1 MQSLFTLLPHK
12 ALLIILVF
20 CPGFMFAQAPAIKY
34 TTPHVYE
41 INKPIAT
48 LVPTNTGGAV
58 PATIYGQVSTV
69 VDYGLVSVFFTITGL
84 AVDKDGNFFIEDW
97 GENQIKKITPAGK
110 LSVFAGSGAAGSADG
125 KGRAASFS
133 EPDGIVIGPTGDF
146 FVSDQATNLIRKVSV
161 NADVTTFAGSG
172 AAGAANGKGKAA
184 SFNSP
189 RGLAVDGLGNI
200 YVADQANNMVRKI
213 TPDGTVSTYA
223 GSGAMG
229 SADALTPLSASF
241 NTPTAVGLDTQGN
254 LYVSDSGNGSIRKIT
269 PAGVVSTFARGFNF
283 PRELRA
289 DGTGNVYV
297 GDQQDNLI
305 KRISPTGVVTV
316 VAGSGARGGAD
327 GIGTAASFA
336 GTIGMVLDGKGNMF
350 LGESGY
356 NTVRKITITGYTI
369 DKPLPAGLVF
379 DATTGKI
386 SGTPTVLWPATDYTV
401 TAYNATGSN
410 STVLNLQVVAEIVLK
425 PSIINFP
432 PPVVMH
438 IDPDNIL
445 HPDATSTN
453 TQTPITYTSSNP
465 AVAYVGADGQIHVI
479 APGVTIIT
487 AHQQGNE
494 SYTDALPVSE
504 TYTITQ
510 DQVIAFPAI
519 VVKNVCS
526 IDFAAGA
533 VSSNSIIP
541 LTYTS
546 SNTAVATVSATGNIH
561 ITGPGSTTIEVS
573 QSGNNLYNAA
583 TPVSQIL
590 TVEPLVTPS
599 VKVTPDFYSICEGVS
614 VTYTAAALNQGNNP
628 TYQWQLN
635 GINSGD
641 GTDKYTSSTL
651 KTGDKVTCVVTN
663 NDGCTPVS
671 SAVSTPVTLTAD
683 ANVTTSVVISSSATG
698 AVAFGTPITFKATPS
713 ANVQDIP
720 AYSWQVNGQSVG
732 TNSPNFTS
740 QQLLNGDVVTCTMV
754 SGGTCVINPSVTSN
768 AITVS
773 IFAQNSTSVF
783 VPNAFTPNGDGANDV
798 WSITD
803 LMPLPDCTVNVYNRY
818 GIRVFYS
825 VGYQHPWDGSINGRL
840 LPSGTY
846 YYIIDPKNGGS
857 KLSGPVTMIR

>member
-1 MQSLFTLLPHK
+1 MRSLFSLLPPK
-12 ALLIILVF
+12 ALLIILF
-20 CPGFMFAQAPAIKY
+20 FYPGFMFAQAPAIKY
-34 TTPHVYE
+34 TTPHTYQ

-58 PATIYGQVSTV
+58 PATTYGQVSTV
-69 VDYGLVSVFFTITGL
+69 MDYGSVSVFLTVTGV
-84 AVDKDGNFFIEDW
+84 AVDNAGNFFIEDW
-97 GENQIKKITPAGK
+97 GDNQIKKLTPAGK

-172 AAGAANGKGKAA
+172 AAGAENGKGKAA

-269 PAGVVSTFARGFNF
+269 PAGVVSTFATGFNF

-316 VAGSGARGGAD
+316 VAGSGARGRANGV
-327 GIGTAASFA
+327 GTAASFA
-336 GTIGMVLDGKGNMF
+336 GIIGMVLDGKGNMF
-350 LGESGY
+350 LGESG
-356 NTVRKITITGYTI
+356 NNSVRKITITGYTI
-369 DKPLPAGLVF
+369 DKPLPAGLIF

-432 PPVVMH
+432 PPVVIR

-487 AHQQGNE
+487 ANQQGNE
-494 SYTDALPVSE
+494 SYTDASPVSE
-504 TYTITQ
+504 TFTITQ
-510 DQVIAFPAI
+510 DQIIAFPAI
-519 VVKNVCS
+519 AVKNVCS
-526 IDFAAGA
+526 ADFAAGA
-533 VSSNSIIP
+533 VSSNSTIP
-541 LTYTS
+541 LTYS
-546 SNTAVATVSATGNIH
+546 SNNTAVATVGATGNIH

-590 TVEPLVTPS
+590 TVEPLVKPS
-599 VKVTPDFYSICEGVS
+599 VKITPDFFSSCDGTS
-614 VTYTAAALNQGNNP
+614 VTYTAIAANQGGHP

-641 GTDKYTSSTL
+641 NGDTYTSSTL
-651 KTGDKVTCVVTN
+651 KTGDQITCVVTN
-663 NDGCTPVS
+663 NDGCVPVS
-671 SAVSTPVTLTAD
+671 SPVSTPATLAAD
-683 ANVTTSVVISSSATG
+683 ANNTTSVTITSSATG
-698 AVAFGTPITFKATPS
+698 AVAFGTPITFTAIPS

-720 AYSWQVNGQSVG
+720 VYSWQVNGESVG
-732 TNSPNFTS
+732 TNSTNFTS
-740 QQLLNGDVVTCTMV
+740 RLLLNGDVVTCTMV
-754 SGGTCVINPSVTSN
+754 SGGKCVINPSATSN

-773 IFAQNSTSVF
+773 ILPQNSELFF

-803 LMPLPDCTVNVYNRY
+803 LLPLPDCTVNVYNRY

-825 VGYQHPWDGSINGRL
+825 VGYQHPWDGSINGQL

-857 KLSGPVTMIR
+857 KLSGPVTILR